1 MQQHST
7 PGRCS
12 HLQIKGTV
20 RLDKRTK
27 DLAKRLKPGDIALI
41 NHMDI
46 DSTAARM
53 LVEARVHAVI
63 NAARCC
69 SGRYPNLGPRVL
81 LEAGIPVLDNA
92 GEDLFSKLREGDQI
106 EIRNNC
112 VCRGEEPLANGEVLT
127 MEIAQ
132 QQLEDSK
139 TNLGAELEKFA
150 ANTLSY
156 VTKEKSLLLDP
167 TNLPDVPT
175 TINDRHVLVVVR
187 GESYKEDLAIIRT
200 YIREVKP
207 VLIGVDGGADAIVE
221 MGLKPDIIIG
231 DMDSVTDST
240 LKCGAELIV
249 HAYTNGKAPG
259 LPRVEALGLKPQVCA
274 VPGTSEDLALL
285 LAYEK
290 GAELIVAVGT
300 HSHMIDF
307 LDKGRKG
314 MSSTFLVRLKVGSKL
329 VDAKGVS
336 KLYRAQPSMRY
347 VGVLALAAFVTLF
360 TVIALSPMVQDRI
373 QILAEDLRAQWWQ
386 LYAKLRPWEWRK

>member
-1 MQQHST
+1 M
-7 PGRCS
+7 
-12 HLQIKGTV
+12 QIKGTV

-41 NHMDI
+41 NHKDI

-53 LVEARVHAVI
+53 LVEADVKAVI
-63 NAARCC
+63 NVAKCC
-69 SGRYPNLGPRVL
+69 SGRYPNLGPKVL
-81 LEAGIPVLDNA
+81 LDAGIPVLDNTGDCLFKGLHE
-92 GEDLFSKLREGDQI
+92 GEVI
-106 EIRNNC
+106 EINGNSVLRKG
-112 VCRGEEPLANGEVLT
+112 VVLADGEILT
-127 MEIAQ
+127 PEIAKK
-132 QQLEDSK
+132 QLEDSK
-139 TNLGAELEKFA
+139 INLGAELEKFA
-150 ANTLSY
+150 ENTLSY
-156 VTKEKSLLLDP
+156 VVKEKTLLLDP

-175 TINDRHVLVVVR
+175 LINGRHVLVVVR
-187 GESYKEDLAIIRT
+187 GESYKADLAIIKT

-207 VLIGVDGGADAIVE
+207 VLIGVDGGADALVE

-249 HAYTNGKAPG
+249 HAYTSGEAPG
-259 LPRVEALGLKPQVCA
+259 LPRLKALGLNPQVCA

-300 HSHMIDF
+300 HSNLIDF

-314 MSSTFLVRLKVGSKL
+314 MSSTFLVRLKVGNRL

-336 KLYRAQPSMRY
+336 KLYRSQPSFRY
-347 VGVLALAAFVTLF
+347 VGILVLAAVLTLF
-360 TVIALSPMVQDRI
+360 TVIAFSPTVQDRI
-373 QILAEDLRAQWWQ
+373 QMYTESIRAQWWQ
-386 LYAKLRPWEWRK
+386 LYTKLRPWEWRK